1 MRERKDKLKTHT
13 VFGSENYSIGLPE
26 INLDDLRTRN
36 TRFILA
42 PDESMSGSMIRQ
54 GSLVAYEPSHK
65 LMPGNI
71 YYVRWLG
78 QQILRKLYRQ
88 PDGIILMPNNPNYEK
103 VLVSEDKLSDFE
115 ITGEVIWS
123 FYFHCHIS
131 DKLNSIIRS
140 LIIIKD
146 YPK

>member
-1 MRERKDKLKTHT
+1 MPARRDKLKTHT

-26 INLDDLRTRN
+26 ITLYDLQTRD
-36 TRFILA
+36 TTFILA

-54 GSLVAYEPSHK
+54 GSLVAYEPYNK
-65 LMPGNI
+65 LVPGAI

-78 QQILRKLYRQ
+78 KMLIRKLYRERE
-88 PDGIILMPNNPNYEK
+88 GMILMPNNPNYEK
-103 VLVSEDKLSDFE
+103 VLVREESLPKFE
-115 ITGEVIWS
+115 ILGEVVWS

-131 DKLNSIIRS
+131 DTHHKIIRN
-140 LIIIKD
+140 LIKRD